1 MYRFIINDTYRSDIC
16 LLYPP
21 HLIAISAIYLTLILH
36 NPTRSVIVPLLSSS
50 PSIPLPSTTTSEE
63 KQKLRRSTRSTAS
76 PRQQSS
82 PSVSSSTTAE
92 KKSHQDPITFLSEL
106 NVSFSLISTISQEII
121 SLYTLWDRYKEDV
134 NPEAKTPSLPHTY
147 PLPQTHHTHPHP
159 QSYSHFG
166 FASSNPFP
174 PPLLPNMPISNTLPS
189 NMALPMS
196 MPLSMSLPTQ
206 GVGDSSGIDGG
217 TDVTVQKMKD
227 RAVDGAGHAQPITVT
242 ITPVFLSGL
251 LHRMRESRAFDAI
264 QQGQRN
270 VNVSVGAAGIGG
282 GYDHGMH
289 GVHGALIH
297 GVHYAPVHGHGHGQG
312 SVIHGYGQ
320 IYGISGMTDGMRVQ
334 QIQGR
339 GSVAV
344 NKILERTQAAG

>member
-1 MYRFIINDTYRSDIC
+1 
-16 LLYPP
+16 
-21 HLIAISAIYLTLILH
+21 
-36 NPTRSVIVPLLSSS
+36 
-50 PSIPLPSTTTSEE
+50 
-63 KQKLRRSTRSTAS
+63 
-76 PRQQSS
+76 
-82 PSVSSSTTAE
+82 
-92 KKSHQDPITFLSEL
+92 
-106 NVSFSLISTISQEII
+106 
-121 SLYTLWDRYKEDV
+121 
-134 NPEAKTPSLPHTY
+134 
-147 PLPQTHHTHPHP
+147 
-159 QSYSHFG
+159 
-166 FASSNPFP
+166 
-174 PPLLPNMPISNTLPS
+174 
-189 NMALPMS
+189 MALPMS

-227 RAVDGAGHAQPITVT
+227 RTVDGAGHAQPITVT